1 MSREEQP
8 IEPGVKTGDLP
19 TDPNQAAGQNTEEAT
34 RWREH
39 WIPYFRQRANSYW
52 PLPRKLPE
60 HAEKSD
66 RTRWRDAWPAPLR
79 GLADNFY
86 PVPMDPPER
95 FPQTIEWLRERLQ
108 TDDAVLADELVA
120 DAQRL
125 FDEGLTGISSV
136 ESRAATLQGTVAI
149 AATVALAAAG
159 LVVAPGDIHGSGWRL
174 AFVVGLTVLVV
185 FLVLTAFRATSASAR
200 VFEFATT
207 SDDDILERAQMS
219 VAAAKS
225 RRAAHLLYSYG
236 RNNEVEALKVGALKA
251 AAFWFRGA
259 LLALLAITAI
269 AGIYVVDSGGPVS
282 HRKPSSGSVS
292 QCQTGSTS
300 GSKNKAGEVPNRG
313 TCPTISKAW
322 ERPFAV
328 APAWTLEVAPL
339 RVGCCCWL
347 MLPDRLV

>member
-1 MSREEQP
+1 MSGEEQP
-8 IEPGVKTGDLP
+8 IEPVLRREDAP
-19 TDPNQAAGQNTEEAT
+19 DNPNQAARQNTQEAT

-39 WIPYFRQRANSYW
+39 WIPFFRQRANSYW
-52 PLPRKLPE
+52 PLPQELPE
-60 HAEKSD
+60 HAAKSD
-66 RTRWRDAWPAPLR
+66 RTRWRDTWPAPLR
-79 GLADNFY
+79 GLADNLY

-95 FPQTIEWLRERLQ
+95 FPQTIEWLREQLQ
-108 TDDAVLADELVA
+108 TDDAALADELLA

-174 AFVVGLTVLVV
+174 AFVVGLMVLVV
-185 FLVLTAFRATSASAR
+185 LLVLTAFRATSASAR

-269 AGIYVVDSGGPVS
+269 AGICVVDSGGPVS
-282 HRKPSSGSVS
+282 HREPSSGTVS
-292 QCQTGSTS
+292 KCQTGSTR
-300 GSKNKAGEVPNRG
+300 GSKNKAGEVLNGGICLTKSRAAG
-313 TCPTISKAW
+313 
-322 ERPFAV
+322 R
-328 APAWTLEVAPL
+328 
-339 RVGCCCWL
+339 
-347 MLPDRLV
+347 